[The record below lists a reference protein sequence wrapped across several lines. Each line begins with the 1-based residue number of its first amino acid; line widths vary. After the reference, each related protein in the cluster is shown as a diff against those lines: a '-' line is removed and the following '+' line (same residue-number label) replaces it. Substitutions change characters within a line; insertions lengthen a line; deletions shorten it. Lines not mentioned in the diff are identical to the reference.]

1 VRVTHLANRDVHA
14 TVEVHTARSSRSAQ
28 RPRAT
33 NSPPVFNM
41 TPSLSP
47 VPCFAL
53 RFHRAMVV
61 AALTAVVAGDKIAAQ
76 TQSTAPQPEVRQLV
90 TFLFQPGRST
100 DAMTIYEQKLKPIYT
115 DVAPL
120 LRFRAFREA
129 ESPEPL
135 DLMVMSSYAGMAG
148 MDLAND
154 ALRRPNAS
162 GQSATSLYGT
172 LSGLTQTHH
181 DQFVE
186 MLPALSDTA
195 TDAATLTVFEYI
207 RVTPGRQALYE
218 RGLLNEVRPFERT
231 NRLYDWSETGRM
243 LVSDG
248 WDYLR
253 IFGVK
258 SLGDWHRYKRGTRG
272 QGFQFAADTV
282 VAARKTIILRR
293 ESRLS
298 VR

>member
-1 VRVTHLANRDVHA
+1 MVTVRSLLTSRCCRLVRLSRMYV
-14 TVEVHTARSSRSAQ
+14 ARAS
-28 RPRAT
+28 
-33 NSPPVFNM
+33 
-41 TPSLSP
+41 
-47 VPCFAL
+47 
-53 RFHRAMVV
+53 
-61 AALTAVVAGDKIAAQ
+61 AALLAALPLGGLAAQ
-76 TQSTAPQPEVRQLV
+76 VQAVTPQPEVRQLV
-90 TFLFQPGRST
+90 TFLFQPGRAA
-100 DAMTIYEQKLKPIYT
+100 DAMTIYEQKLKPIYI
-115 DVAPL
+115 DIAPL
-120 LRFRAFREA
+120 QRFRAYREA

-135 DLMVMSSYAGMAG
+135 DLVVVSSYAGMAG

-162 GQSATSLYGT
+162 GQSAFALYGT
-172 LSGLTQTHH
+172 LSAMTQSHH

-207 RVTPGRQALYE
+207 RVSPGRQALYE

-253 IFGVK
+253 IFGIK

-293 ESRLS
+293 EARMS

>member
-1 VRVTHLANRDVHA
+1 VQPPSSLIPSCVFQCRHA
-14 TVEVHTARSSRSAQ
+14 
-28 RPRAT
+28 
-33 NSPPVFNM
+33 
-41 TPSLSP
+41 L
-47 VPCFAL
+47 
-53 RFHRAMVV
+53 V
-61 AALTAVVAGDKIAAQ
+61 AALLIITVPIHRLTAQ
-76 TQSTAPQPEVRQLV
+76 TQGTAPQPEVRQLV
-90 TFLFQPGRST
+90 TFLFQPGRAT
-100 DAMTIYEQKLKPIYT
+100 DALTIYEQKLKPIYT
-115 DVAPL
+115 DIAPL

-135 DLMVMSSYAGMAG
+135 DLVIVSSYAGMAG

-154 ALRRPNAS
+154 ALRRPHAS
-162 GQSATSLYGT
+162 GQSAFALYGT
-172 LSGLTQTHH
+172 LSAMTQTHL

-207 RVTPGRQALYE
+207 RVSPGRQALFE
-218 RGLLNEVRPFERT
+218 RGLLNEVRPFERA

-258 SLGDWHRYKRGTRG
+258 TLGDWHRYKRGTRG
-272 QGFQFAADTV
+272 QGFQFATDTV

-293 ESRLS
+293 NGRLS